1 MAGELLGHPVGAL
14 RVDALRPPELG
25 EQGALLAEGR
35 PARQLRL
42 GRRRQGLGH
51 THGQGEVLRT
61 IRNQYDTGP
70 YSANSVC
77 FDKSGTYI
85 AVASDD
91 GNIKILNE
99 SNNKIEATL
108 KGHEDAVL
116 DVLFDYNSKLLVSS
130 SADFS
135 FRVWS

>member
-1 MAGELLGHPVGAL
+1 M
-14 RVDALRPPELG
+14 
-25 EQGALLAEGR
+25 
-35 PARQLRL
+35 
-42 GRRRQGLGH
+42 
-51 THGQGEVLRT
+51 
-61 IRNQYDTGP
+61 GP

-77 FDKSGTYI
+77 FDKSGNFL

-91 GNIKILNE
+91 GNIKILNDTNQKFE
-99 SNNKIEATL
+99 STL

-116 DVLFDYNSKLLVSS
+116 DVVFDYNSKALISS